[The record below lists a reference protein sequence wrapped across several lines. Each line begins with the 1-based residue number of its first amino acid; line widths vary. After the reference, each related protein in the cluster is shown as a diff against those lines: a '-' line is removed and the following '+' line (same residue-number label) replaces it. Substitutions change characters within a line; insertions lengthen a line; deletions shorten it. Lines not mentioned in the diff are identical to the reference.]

1 MEEKVIFMLAGPE
14 FTLSCTS
21 YLKHDIFPN
30 RRNLREKYDL
40 WGRGTQLFKMTVFKQ
55 VEVVSVDTSL
65 TWILILLG
73 KKTGQLLLLVQSC
86 HRGYFQ

>member
-1 MEEKVIFMLAGPE
+1 MIFMLAGPE
-14 FTLSCTS
+14 FTLSCTC

-30 RRNLREKYDL
+30 RRNLRKMQSL
-40 WGRGTQLFKMTVFKQ
+40 RQRPNLFKMTVFKQ

-73 KKTGQLLLLVQSC
+73 KKTGQLLPA
-86 HRGYFQ
+86 Y

>member
-1 MEEKVIFMLAGPE
+1 MTYFQTGEILEKNTIFG
-14 FTLSCTS
+14 
-21 YLKHDIFPN
+21 
-30 RRNLREKYDL
+30 
-40 WGRGTQLFKMTVFKQ
+40 GRGTQLFKMTVFKQ

>member
-1 MEEKVIFMLAGPE
+1 MIFMLAGPE

-40 WGRGTQLFKMTVFKQ
+40 WGQGNP
-55 VEVVSVDTSL
+55 
-65 TWILILLG
+65 II
-73 KKTGQLLLLVQSC
+73 
-86 HRGYFQ
+86 